1 VDKETKL
8 DEEDL
13 VSGRFGELIV
23 QLEPSTFG
31 EQAQDRKPTRYHCA
45 KTPVVALMKEW
56 EIN

>member
-31 EQAQDRKPTRYHCA
+31 EQAQDRK
-45 KTPVVALMKEW
+45 L
-56 EIN
+56 